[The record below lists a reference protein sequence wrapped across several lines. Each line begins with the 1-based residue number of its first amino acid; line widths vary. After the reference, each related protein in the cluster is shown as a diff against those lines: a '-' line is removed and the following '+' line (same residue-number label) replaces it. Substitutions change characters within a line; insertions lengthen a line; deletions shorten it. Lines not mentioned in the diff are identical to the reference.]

1 MTKENFSPNIEK
13 YFVLEFHLF
22 SSNNFPI
29 RCSEIISR
37 HIKDFSLESDTT
49 DLAVFRIPSDQAPH
63 FPAMF
68 SDLEKDKLELGIANF
83 GLDVTTM
90 DDVFLKIGELQEN
103 EEINDNE
110 EVCMKPIMSIF
121 TGI

>member
-1 MTKENFSPNIEK
+1 M
-13 YFVLEFHLF
+13 
-22 SSNNFPI
+22 
-29 RCSEIISR
+29 
-37 HIKDFSLESDTT
+37 ESDTT
-49 DLAVFRIPSDQAPH
+49 DLAVFRIPSDQALH

-110 EVCMKPIMSIF
+110 EVCMKPIMNII